1 MQSCLVVLLPVAE
14 AVKWRER
21 LLSHEVQAHL
31 AVLGVAGL
39 TLRSRGGA
47 MNR

>member
-1 MQSCLVVLLPVAE
+1 MLLPAAE

-21 LLSHEVQAHL
+21 PLSHEVQAHL
-31 AVLGVAGL
+31 AVLEVAGL
-39 TLRSRGGA
+39 TLRSRGDA